1 MSEPTLAL
9 LIPVTDPTI
18 DLKPCCTSLAQQDY
32 PHWTAYV
39 IGQAPTLPEP
49 WTTDDRFQQL
59 TVPDVT
65 LPTLGHLAQTQLTSD
80 LIMIIDPRDQLD
92 QPDSLSEL
100 VALAQQLDC
109 DLIMPEFVRF
119 DQQRST
125 YLFPNLWRQR
135 EELITYNN
143 YHFLIRASVAMRV
156 VDGSL
161 IDRHLFA
168 QATATLPREASS
180 QTLIRR
186 LCRQARHGI
195 YTDRHPYIWHLQA
208 DHQLP
213 EFEWPNPLTFS
224 QLPQLVAANQAA
236 GYQAPVPTTISIAI
250 CIDQNVAATIPT
262 LLYSIATHASRP
274 TDIYVVYDQ
283 LPTAARA
290 DLTWFNDRFS
300 NFRVILTPLRAVDRD
315 LLRRF
320 TLNGHKGNLTTFY
333 RLVLPQ
339 LLPDVERLIYLD
351 ADTLVSSDLTALWE
365 SDLAGNF
372 LGVIKDP
379 GIGVE
384 PRPARKEDW
393 WGYRLLG
400 PNDGEQY
407 FNAGVLLMDL
417 HLFRQYSISL
427 YFYQFVIETI
437 MFYVLEDQDA
447 LNLFFHGAVAFLPL
461 EHNYITKFID
471 IEPRAIEAVS
481 LLHYLGPRKP
491 WKINFDLPASQRAAA
506 ARYRATRRTWQALAH
521 KEWPAVTALVDTATP
536 DDDLLERT
544 LESLLSQDYGPLEI
558 IVTTPTAPGPTSP
571 LTRWAKENPNLTV
584 LVSDAPSRLARQ
596 QVARHQA
603 SSDLLLCL
611 TAPDYLDDVNTLS
624 QLVALQQ
631 KEAASLVCAQAIEWL
646 VEQGRFMSLPN
657 ANDVINWGPTDW
669 NGVLVNQADLQPTA
683 LAFKPDHPVKKRC
696 LRKNL
701 WVKVKR

>member
-9 LIPVTDPTI
+9 LIPVTDLTI
-18 DLKPCCTSLAQQDY
+18 DLKPCCTNLAQQDY

-109 DLIMPEFVRF
+109 DLIMPELVRF
-119 DQQRST
+119 DEQRST

-156 VDGSL
+156 VVGSL

-168 QATATLPREASS
+168 QATTTLPREASS
-180 QTLIRR
+180 QTLIRQ

-262 LLYSIATHASRP
+262 LLYSIATHAKRP
-274 TDIYVVYDQ
+274 TDIYVVYDH
-283 LPTAARA
+283 LPAAAKA
-290 DLTWFNDRFS
+290 DLTWFNDRFP
-300 NFRVILTPLRAVDRD
+300 NFRVILTPLRAADRD

-351 ADTLVSSDLTALWE
+351 ADTLVTSDLTALWE

-372 LGVIKDP
+372 LGVVKDH
-379 GIGVE
+379 GIGAE
-384 PRPARKEDW
+384 PRPKKKEDW
-393 WGYRLLG
+393 WGYQLLG
-400 PNDGEQY
+400 SDGDEY

-417 HLFRQYSISL
+417 HLFRQYSVSL
-427 YFYQFVIETI
+427 YLYEFVIETI
-437 MFYVLEDQDA
+437 IFYLLEDQDA

-461 EHNYITKFID
+461 EHNYITKFVD
-471 IEPRAIEAVS
+471 IEPQSMQTVS

-491 WKINFDLPASQRAAA
+491 WKINFDLPASQRAATA
-506 ARYRATRRTWQALAH
+506 HYRATRRTWQAIAH
-521 KEWPAVTALVDTATP
+521 AEQPAVTALVDTANP
-536 DDDLLERT
+536 DDNLLERT

-558 IVTTPTAPGPTSP
+558 IVTTPVAPTP
-571 LTRWAKENPNLTV
+571 A
-584 LVSDAPSRLARQ
+584 
-596 QVARHQA
+596 
-603 SSDLLLCL
+603 SDLLLCL
-611 TAPDYLDDVNTLS
+611 AAPDYLDEVTALS

-631 KEAASLVCAQAIEWL
+631 KEAASLACAQATEWL
-646 VEQGRFMSLPN
+646 VDQSRFMVLPN
-657 ANDVINWGPTDW
+657 VNDVISWGPTDW
-669 NGVLVNQADLQPTA
+669 NGVLVTQATLQPDA
-683 LAFKPDHPVKKRC
+683 LEFDSKYPVKQRC
-696 LRKNL
+696 LRHNL

>member
-9 LIPVTDPTI
+9 LIPVTDLTI
-18 DLKPCCTSLAQQDY
+18 DLKPCCTNLAQQDY

-49 WTTDDRFQQL
+49 WTTDDRFQLL
-59 TVPDVT
+59 TVPDVA

-119 DQQRST
+119 DEQRST

-156 VDGSL
+156 VVGSL

-168 QATATLPREASS
+168 QATTTLPREASS

-186 LCRQARHGI
+186 LCQQARHGI

-262 LLYSIATHASRP
+262 LLYSIATHAKRP
-274 TDIYVVYDQ
+274 TDIYVVYDH
-283 LPTAARA
+283 LPAAAKA
-290 DLTWFNDRFS
+290 DLTWFNDRFP
-300 NFRVILTPLRAVDRD
+300 NFRVILTPLRAADRD

-351 ADTLVSSDLTALWE
+351 ADTLVTSDLTALWE

-372 LGVIKDP
+372 LGVVKDH
-379 GIGVE
+379 GIGAE
-384 PRPARKEDW
+384 PRPKKKEDW
-393 WGYRLLG
+393 WGYQLLG
-400 PNDGEQY
+400 SDGDEY

-417 HLFRQYSISL
+417 HLFRQYSVSL
-427 YFYQFVIETI
+427 YLYEFVIETI
-437 MFYVLEDQDA
+437 IFYLLEDQDA

-461 EHNYITKFID
+461 EHNYITKFVD
-471 IEPRAIEAVS
+471 IEPRSMQTVS

-491 WKINFDLPASQRAAA
+491 WKINFDLPASQRAATA
-506 ARYRATRRTWQALAH
+506 HYRATRRTWQAIAH
-521 KEWPAVTALVDTATP
+521 AEQPAVTALVDTANP
-536 DDDLLERT
+536 DDNLLERT

-558 IVTTPTAPGPTSP
+558 IVTTPVAPTPASP
-571 LTRWAKENPNLTV
+571 LTRWAKENPNLTI
-584 LVSDAPSRLARQ
+584 LVNDAPSRLARQ
-596 QVARHQA
+596 QAARQHA
-603 SSDLLLCL
+603 TSDLLLCL
-611 TAPDYLDDVNTLS
+611 AAPDYLDEVTALS
-624 QLVALQQ
+624 QLVAFQQ
-631 KEAASLVCAQAIEWL
+631 KEAASLACAQATEWL
-646 VEQGRFMSLPN
+646 VDQSRFMVLPN
-657 ANDVINWGPTDW
+657 VNDVISWGPTDW
-669 NGVLVNQADLQPTA
+669 NGVLVTQAVLQPDA
-683 LAFKPDHPVKKRC
+683 LEFDSKYPVKQRC
-696 LRKNL
+696 LRHNL